1 MSKET
6 EAQLKRIATL
16 LGIVLGVLTLT
27 AALKTGGEMWLVP
40 WRVYEQDLHDRALA
54 RQRDSAFQVVV
65 TRYITAQNCKEYCAT
80 HPDERPCG
88 CLRADR
94 P

>member
-6 EAQLKRIATL
+6 EAQLKRLGQLIA
-16 LGIVLGVLTLT
+16 IALGVIALT
-27 AALKTGGEMWLVP
+27 AAVKTGGEMWLVP

-65 TRYITAQNCKEYCAT
+65 TRYITAQNCKEYCADN
-80 HPDERPCG
+80 PKERPCG